1 MKRRLLSLV
10 LAVCCS
16 LTGCAQSKPA
26 EDDMLTEKSVM
37 ITIYPDGRECRSEDN
52 GITWS
57 CDGESVVLP
66 DAYLT
71 MRTLE
76 PLTFERLHQV
86 TLHNNNNFERMQIC
100 RAYDLELER
109 LSDGEWVYAKKEDE
123 NALFFPVGHEIF
135 DEEAVDLWLGLP
147 LYEQIT
153 GRYRARI
160 PYEGYTFIAEFT
172 VIAE

>member
-1 MKRRLLSLV
+1 MRKLLALL
-10 LAVCCS
+10 LAGMLA

-26 EDDMLTEKSVM
+26 EDDILTEKSVM

-57 CDGESVVLP
+57 CDGENVVLP

-76 PLTFERLHQV
+76 PLTFEMLHQV
-86 TLHNNNNFERMQIC
+86 TLHNNNNFESMQIC

-109 LSDGEWVYAKKEDE
+109 LSDGEWVYAKQKNE
-123 NALFFPVGHEIF
+123 NALFFPIGHEIL
-135 DEEAVDLWLGLP
+135 DEEAVDLWLCLSA
-147 LYEQIT
+147 YEQIT